1 MEDMISIVG
10 FLFDACTQI
19 FNTYTS
25 TKLLASVLALWVVRR
40 VVKVF
45 LQL

>member
-1 MEDMISIVG
+1 MDGMSSIVG
-10 FLFDACTQI
+10 FLFDACTAI

-40 VVKVF
+40 VCKVF
-45 LQL
+45 LHL